1 MSSKQTLMSNS
12 AGLVKRI
19 GSQKTVQDYRNK
31 ESIFAQGDVADAV
44 FYIEHGNVKLTVVSQ
59 SGKKAAI
66 AILRRGDFFGEGCLA
81 KDTVRMSSAAALH
94 PSTISRVKRGTFAR
108 LVRQDAAFSNL
119 FVAYLVSRVRRIE
132 EDYVDQVLNPSEKR
146 LARMLWSLT
155 MDRAGATRDHS
166 LKVSQSTLA
175 EMIGT
180 TRSRVSFFMN
190 RFRKLGL
197 IEYNGSV
204 QALPALQ
211 EYLLAGHGVR
221 LNRRMVAAS
230 NR

>member
-1 MSSKQTLMSNS
+1 MSSKQTLISNS

-66 AILRRGDFFGEGCLA
+66 AILRRGDFFGEGCLT

-119 FVAYLVSRVRRIE
+119 LVAYLVSRVRGME
-132 EDYVDQVLNPSEKR
+132 EDYVDQVLSSSEKR
-146 LARMLWSLT
+146 LARTLWSLT
-155 MDRAGATRDHS
+155 MDRAGAIRDHP

-175 EMIGT
+175 EMVGT

-211 EYLLAGHGVR
+211 KYLLAAHGLR
-221 LNRRMVAAS
+221 
-230 NR
+230 

>member
-1 MSSKQTLMSNS
+1 MSSKQALMSNS

-19 GSQKTVQDYRNK
+19 GSQKTIQDYRNK
-31 ESIFAQGDVADAV
+31 ESIFAQGDAADAV
-44 FYIEHGNVKLTVVSQ
+44 FYIEHGNVKLTVVSE

-81 KDTVRMSSAAALH
+81 KDTIRMSGAAAMH
-94 PSTISRVKRGTFAR
+94 PTTISRVKRGTFAR
-108 LVRQDAAFSNL
+108 LVRRDAVFSNL

-132 EDYVDQVLNPSEKR
+132 EDYVDQVLNSSEKR

-155 MDRAGATRDHS
+155 MDRAGATRDQS

-204 QALPALQ
+204 QALPALHK
-211 EYLLAGHGVR
+211 YLLNGHGPR
-221 LNRRMVAAS
+221 
-230 NR
+230 

>member
-1 MSSKQTLMSNS
+1 MSSKQTVMSNS

-31 ESIFAQGDVADAV
+31 ESIFAQGDAADAV

-81 KDTVRMSSAAALH
+81 KDAVRMSSAAALH

-108 LVRQDAAFSNL
+108 LVRQDAAFSSL
-119 FVAYLVSRVRRIE
+119 LVAYLVSRVRRIE
-132 EDYVDQVLNPSEKR
+132 EDYVDQVLNSSEKR
-146 LARMLWSLT
+146 LARMLWTLT
-155 MDRAGATRDHS
+155 MDRAGAPRDLP

-211 EYLLAGHGVR
+211 KSLLAGHGLR
-221 LNRRMVAAS
+221 
-230 NR
+230 

>member
-31 ESIFAQGDVADAV
+31 ENIFAQGDVADAV

-81 KDTVRMSSAAALH
+81 RDAVRMSSAAALH

-119 FVAYLVSRVRRIE
+119 LVAYLVSRVRRIE
-132 EDYVDQVLNPSEKR
+132 EDYVDQVLNSSEKR

-155 MDRAGATRDHS
+155 MDRAGATRDHP

-175 EMIGT
+175 EMVGT

-204 QALPALQ
+204 QALPSLQ
-211 EYLLAGHGVR
+211 KYLLAGHR
-221 LNRRMVAAS
+221 LR
-230 NR
+230 

>member
-1 MSSKQTLMSNS
+1 MSSRQALMSNS

-81 KDTVRMSSAAALH
+81 KDAVRMSSAAALH

-119 FVAYLVSRVRRIE
+119 LVAYLVSRVRRIE
-132 EDYVDQVLNPSEKR
+132 EDYVDQVLNSSEKR
-146 LARMLWSLT
+146 LARMLWTLT
-155 MDRAGATRDHS
+155 MDRAGAPRDLP

-175 EMIGT
+175 EMVGT

-190 RFRKLGL
+190 RFRKQGL

-204 QALPALQ
+204 QALPALRKS
-211 EYLLAGHGVR
+211 LLAGHGLR
-221 LNRRMVAAS
+221 
-230 NR
+230 

>member
-1 MSSKQTLMSNS
+1 MSSKQTVMSNS

-31 ESIFAQGDVADAV
+31 ESIFAQGDAADAV

-81 KDTVRMSSAAALH
+81 KDAVRMSSAAALH

-119 FVAYLVSRVRRIE
+119 LVAYLVSRVRRIE
-132 EDYVDQVLNPSEKR
+132 EDYVDQVLNSSEKR
-146 LARMLWSLT
+146 LARMLWTLT
-155 MDRAGATRDHS
+155 MDRAGAPRDLP

-211 EYLLAGHGVR
+211 KSLLAGHGLR
-221 LNRRMVAAS
+221 
-230 NR
+230 

>member
-1 MSSKQTLMSNS
+1 MPSKLALLSSS

-31 ESIFAQGDVADAV
+31 ESIFAQGDAADAV
-44 FYIEHGNVKLTVVSQ
+44 FYIEHGNVKLTVVSL
-59 SGKKAAI
+59 SGKKAVV
-66 AILRRGDFFGEGCLA
+66 AILRPGDFFGEGCLA

-94 PSTISRVKRGTFAR
+94 PSTISRMKRATFAR
-108 LVRQDAAFSNL
+108 LIRQDSAFSNL

-132 EDYVDQVLNPSEKR
+132 EDYADQVLNPSEKR

-155 MDRAGATRDHS
+155 MDRAGATRSHP

-204 QALPALQ
+204 QALPALHR
-211 EYLLAGHGVR
+211 YLLDGHSSG
-221 LNRRMVAAS
+221 
-230 NR
+230 

>member
-12 AGLVKRI
+12 DGLVKRI

-59 SGKKAAI
+59 SGKNAAI

-94 PSTISRVKRGTFAR
+94 ASTISRVKRGTFAR

-119 FVAYLVSRVRRIE
+119 LVAYLVSRVRRIE
-132 EDYVDQVLNPSEKR
+132 EDYVDQVLNSSEKR

-155 MDRAGATRDHS
+155 RDRAGATRDHP

-204 QALPALQ
+204 QALPPLQ
-211 EYLLAGHGVR
+211 KYLLAGHR
-221 LNRRMVAAS
+221 LR
-230 NR
+230 